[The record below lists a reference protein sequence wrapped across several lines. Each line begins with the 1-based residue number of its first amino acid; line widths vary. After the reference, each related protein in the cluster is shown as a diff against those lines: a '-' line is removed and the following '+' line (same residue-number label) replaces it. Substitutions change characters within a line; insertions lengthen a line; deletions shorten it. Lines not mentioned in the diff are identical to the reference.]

1 MDLTTKES
9 LESFFDDL
17 DQQQCL
23 NWDGPM
29 ALEDASYLRIE
40 CVVLDARKTDVVR
53 HTSHVIKGQDHVKGQ
68 VQGSVLP
75 FVRHYKETNH
85 ARFME
90 ARLFCI
96 PAGFPHL
103 TAVLQTSATQLALK
117 YSSNISLCQP
127 WTLPPCL
134 PVFHSST
141 TLFLL
146 FRLLAPADSSLNLAS
161 ASSASCTHKTK
172 EKRRHAHTHRRL
184 PI

>member
-1 MDLTTKES
+1 MDANSITMDLTTKES

-53 HTSHVIKGQDHVKGQ
+53 HTSHVIKGQTI
-68 VQGSVLP
+68 QGSVLP

-161 ASSASCTHKTK
+161 ASCTHKTK

-184 PI
+184 PA